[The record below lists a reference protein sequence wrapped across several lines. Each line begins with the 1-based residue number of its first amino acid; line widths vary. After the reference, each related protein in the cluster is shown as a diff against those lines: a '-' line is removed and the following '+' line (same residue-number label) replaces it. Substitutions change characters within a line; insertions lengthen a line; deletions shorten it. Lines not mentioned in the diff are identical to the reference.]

1 VGNQELHI
9 MSDLLRSKPR
19 SKTRILLV
27 EDNDINRRLL
37 ADYLNY
43 CGYEVTSIADGADFF
58 LTLTQFQPQLV
69 LLDLKL
75 PNVDGYSILKQL
87 QQKPQ
92 FQHIPVIVVSAYAF
106 EQDQRRAMR
115 LGAFQYVVKP
125 LHLEQLELV
134 IQKAI
139 HHVCC
144 TSLAQ

>member
-1 VGNQELHI
+1 
-9 MSDLLRSKPR
+9 MSDPLRFTPRSKP
-19 SKTRILLV
+19 RILLV

-43 CGYEVTSIADGADFF
+43 CGYEVTGIADGADFF
-58 LTLTQFQPQLV
+58 LTLAQFQPQIV

-106 EQDQRRAMR
+106 ETDQRRAMR

-125 LHLEQLELV
+125 LRLEQLELV

-139 HHVCC
+139 HQIYCAEF
-144 TSLAQ
+144 AQ

>member
-1 VGNQELHI
+1 
-9 MSDLLRSKPR
+9 MSNLLRLEPR

-37 ADYLNY
+37 AEYLNY

-58 LTLTQFQPQLV
+58 LALAQFQPQLV

-92 FQHIPVIVVSAYAF
+92 FQHMPVIVVSAYAF
-106 EQDQRRAMR
+106 ETDRQRAMK

-134 IQKAI
+134 IQQAI
-139 HHVCC
+139 HQICC
-144 TSLAQ
+144 TSLVD